1 MPTEI
6 IPRLWIGNM
15 NDALNYGLL
24 KNLNVKTV
32 VNCTKDI
39 QFINNDLTNIRVP
52 VDDNL
57 EPQEIENMY
66 KLMNRAVD
74 LIHLSLMSGETVLVH
89 CHAGRQR
96 SAAIIAAYLMKYGG
110 ISPVD
115 AIRFIR
121 SKRNIAF
128 FPQVNFKNA
137 IIKYANDLNNL
148 HNIK

>member
-15 NDALNYGLL
+15 NDALNYGLH

-32 VNCTKDI
+32 VNCTKDV
-39 QFINNDLTNIRVP
+39 QFINNELTNIRVP

-57 EPQEIENMY
+57 DPQEIENMY

-74 LIHLSLMSGETVLVH
+74 LIHISLMSGETVLVH

-110 ISPVD
+110 INPVD
-115 AIRFIR
+115 AIRHIR
-121 SKRNIAF
+121 SKRSIAF
-128 FPQVNFKNA
+128 YPQVNFKNA
-137 IIKYANDLNNL
+137 LIKYWNDINKT
-148 HNIK
+148 I